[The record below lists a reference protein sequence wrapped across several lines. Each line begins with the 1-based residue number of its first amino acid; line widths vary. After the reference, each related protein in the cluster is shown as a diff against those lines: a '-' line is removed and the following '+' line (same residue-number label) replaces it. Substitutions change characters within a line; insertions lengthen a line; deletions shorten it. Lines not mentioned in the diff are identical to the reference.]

1 MTLTTR
7 YQITVLLF
15 LLAINGLLLV
25 NRLVP
30 MGKPRVMV
38 LATFE
43 VEDETGREW
52 HVIEYLVNGHVEQVN
67 CNSAEQAIKVR
78 EYLGIK

>member
-7 YQITVLLF
+7 YQISVLLF
-15 LLAINGLLLV
+15 LLAIAGILGA
-25 NRLVP
+25 NRLIP
-30 MGKPRVMV
+30 MEKPRVMV
-38 LATFE
+38 LSTFE

-52 HVIEYLVNGHVEQVN
+52 HVIDYLVNGHFEQVN

-78 EYLGIK
+78 EYLGVK